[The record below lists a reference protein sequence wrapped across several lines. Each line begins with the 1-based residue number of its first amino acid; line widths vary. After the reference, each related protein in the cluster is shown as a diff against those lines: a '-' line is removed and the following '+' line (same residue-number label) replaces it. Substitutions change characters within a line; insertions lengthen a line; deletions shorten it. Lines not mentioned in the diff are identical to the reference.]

1 MEEEMED
8 KKKKKNSN
16 STSELTFERVL
27 KSYNLCKTDIKARKK
42 EKRKKKMKNLPQ
54 INKKD
59 LKKINFK

>member
-16 STSELTFERVL
+16 STSELTFKRVL

-42 EKRKKKMKNLPQ
+42 EKRK
-54 INKKD
+54 
-59 LKKINFK
+59 